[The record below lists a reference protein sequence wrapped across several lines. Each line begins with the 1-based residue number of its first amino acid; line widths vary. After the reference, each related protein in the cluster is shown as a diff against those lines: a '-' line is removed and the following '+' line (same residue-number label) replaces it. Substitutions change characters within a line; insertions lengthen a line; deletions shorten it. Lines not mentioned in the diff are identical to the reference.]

1 MPTFANQGFL
11 YVGHILRTL
20 TRFYQRPFNKEW
32 DILLNKILDNDAELN
47 VGKHTAEYEFEGI
60 VYSVWISNR
69 WYAYAHLNEFNGN
82 RVESRL
88 EFRPKFKTMLRLYE
102 LTNQKQT
109 DAINHA
115 SDYRLIY
122 TRK

>member
-1 MPTFANQGFL
+1 MPTLANLGFL

-32 DILLNKILDNDAELN
+32 DILLNKILDNDSELK

-60 VYSVWISNR
+60 VYSIWISNR
-69 WYAYAHLNEFNGN
+69 WYAYAHLNAFNGDT
-82 RVESRL
+82 VGSCL
-88 EFRPKFKTMLRLYE
+88 EFRPKFKTMLRLYDV
-102 LTNQKQT
+102 TKQKQT

-115 SDYRLIY
+115 TDYRRIY
-122 TRK
+122 TNK